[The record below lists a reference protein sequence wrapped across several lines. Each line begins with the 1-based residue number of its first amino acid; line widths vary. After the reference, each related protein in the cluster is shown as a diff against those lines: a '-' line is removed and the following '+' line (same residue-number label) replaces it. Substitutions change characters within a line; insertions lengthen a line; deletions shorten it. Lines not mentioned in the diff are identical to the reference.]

1 MHFISHRH
9 SHAWQPCAVWAMAT
23 VAGQNGH
30 EEFPP
35 TPPPPTTPT
44 ASASVAIAAAQTAS
58 KFDMRTK
65 EWRTRRAR
73 TATASPGPDGSI
85 FGAQQ
90 DAFKQLHTFHSYIR
104 IWVLSTKIACS
115 CIRPRGGT
123 RNFPIILKCSTDC
136 ELFRSG
142 GIKFRCKVSHDRDG
156 GRRTALTYNEAN
168 NEKGEWS
175 LPGAPPRR
183 RSTAAVP
190 SS

>member
-1 MHFISHRH
+1 MHFMSHRH

-35 TPPPPTTPT
+35 TPPPPTSPS

-58 KFDMRTK
+58 KFDMRTI

-104 IWVLSTKIACS
+104 IWVLSTKIAGS

-156 GRRTALTYNEAN
+156 GGRRSRTMRQIMKKESGALNRRSL
-168 NEKGEWS
+168 S
-175 LPGAPPRR
+175 LPVDIE
-183 RSTAAVP
+183 S
-190 SS
+190 